1 MQGQERCFS
10 YICILGQIRCY
21 LTCIRLGSDDVSF
34 GIRSQGNI
42 SKVRGFFCNIVQP
55 RLGKMLSNA
64 GVVAE

>member
-21 LTCIRLGSDDVSF
+21 LTCIQLGTDVSF
-34 GIRSQGNI
+34 GIRSHGNI

-55 RLGKMLSNA
+55 RLGKMLSNG
-64 GVVAE
+64 GVVAQ